1 MLCIYAA
8 SAVGIH
14 LHPYAAPAARA
25 RGLRLPLLML
35 ASPCTT
41 MALWC
46 SAPAGRMASNVAATA
61 GQEFPLPSC
70 GPTMFPSIS
79 QTPPLQQLSESKMLL
94 PPKLESSTSPIWLLT
109 IDFYFVPGPVHQEQV
124 QTLILCE
131 EVLTFC
137 KSSGIWRILILTML
151 IMFTMFMTLSRQ
163 SKKSSGNCWSR
174 KDYW

>member
-1 MLCIYAA
+1 MKVFHQVSKKIGLNSEQHASRGGFILSSILCIYAA

-35 ASPCTT
+35 GSTCTT

-79 QTPPLQQLSESKMLL
+79 QTPPIQQLSESEMLL
-94 PPKLESSTSPIWLLT
+94 PPKLESFTCL
-109 IDFYFVPGPVHQEQV
+109 
-124 QTLILCE
+124 
-131 EVLTFC
+131 
-137 KSSGIWRILILTML
+137 SG
-151 IMFTMFMTLSRQ
+151 S
-163 SKKSSGNCWSR
+163 C
-174 KDYW
+174 

>member
-1 MLCIYAA
+1 MLLVVKKLSKVFHQVSKNIGLNSEQHASRVGFILSSILCIYAA

-35 ASPCTT
+35 ASTCTT

-79 QTPPLQQLSESKMLL
+79 QTPPLQQFSESKMLL
-94 PPKLESSTSPIWLLT
+94 PPKLESSTSL
-109 IDFYFVPGPVHQEQV
+109 
-124 QTLILCE
+124 
-131 EVLTFC
+131 
-137 KSSGIWRILILTML
+137 SG
-151 IMFTMFMTLSRQ
+151 S
-163 SKKSSGNCWSR
+163 C
-174 KDYW
+174 